1 MSAILFQMRKKAPCP
16 IISPPRDAHKKVWKI
31 SSPSRRMGSSVYQ
44 SNLVICYSYTEHTHT
59 HRQGAPVSFFPSTPN
74 PSCLG
79 QFYSSPPPS
88 FPSPASRQIFLPL
101 ALVPLAPFSP
111 SIVSILYTLASL
123 LTPFLNPLDSHPRL
137 ALEEA
142 TRELVYAIPVLGGKK
157 KRTEQNSGWKRR
169 ADYDSF
175 SPSARSGNEK
185 SKNPADKRFLFLR
198 RWRTMG
204 ANNKKRWDLK
214 ILLIFSLSLSFLDLL
229 VVMIHL

>member
-1 MSAILFQMRKKAPCP
+1 MSAILFQTRKKAPCP

-157 KRTEQNSGWKRR
+157 KEQNRTPDGNAAQTMTPFLLRR
-169 ADYDSF
+169 GVGTRKAKTQQTRDFYSFDDGARWGQTTRRDGILKFSSF
-175 SPSARSGNEK
+175 SPCRS
-185 SKNPADKRFLFLR
+185 PFL
-198 RWRTMG
+198 
-204 ANNKKRWDLK
+204 
-214 ILLIFSLSLSFLDLL
+214 IYSL
-229 VVMIHL
+229 